1 MRIVRTS
8 TLALMLA
15 ATTSLVTQEAQAQW
29 GGWENL
35 GGVIMERPECV
46 SWGPNRID
54 CFGRGT
60 DSAMY
65 HRWWNGPA
73 WGGEGVSIQGAN
85 TGGATPAAASGE
97 RAIASVGQ
105 MRLERGVT
113 TIPMAVAPAGMQS
126 PSATAEPLAGRHV
139 RLVIDGLK
147 YDAAPG
153 TLYNVYFD
161 RAVRSA
167 HSFNK

>member
-113 TIPMAVAPAGMQS
+113 TIPMAVAWLKMQS
-126 PSATAEPLAGRHV
+126 PRPRPSRSPDATFVWSLTASSMMRRRERSTTSTS
-139 RLVIDGLK
+139 I
-147 YDAAPG
+147 AP
-153 TLYNVYFD
+153 
-161 RAVRSA
+161 
-167 HSFNK
+167 